1 MIPSL
6 QEWYGYE
13 GEVKLTENSRIVL
26 KDGAGVGLEKVASQ
40 FKSDMKE
47 ITGMELEVVSG
58 EGGDEDDILIE
69 SLPEDTYD
77 TGKEGYLLKADD
89 GGIHIS
95 SNGYTG
101 CLYGTKTLEQVYYTQ
116 DGTYSFP
123 KGVTRDFSQYEVRG
137 VMIDIARVPYRLD
150 ALKDIVKTFSFYKIN
165 EVHFH
170 LNDNRHSGATTGRED
185 YNNWKI
191 IKECSVWKAKRFRV

>member
-1 MIPSL
+1 
-6 QEWYGYE
+6 
-13 GEVKLTENSRIVL
+13 
-26 KDGAGVGLEKVASQ
+26 
-40 FKSDMKE
+40 MKE

-170 LNDNRHSGATTGRED
+170 LIIVIRELRQDAKIIITG
-185 YNNWKI
+185 KI

>member
-58 EGGDEDDILIE
+58 EGGDD
-69 SLPEDTYD
+69 PR
-77 TGKEGYLLKADD
+77 
-89 GGIHIS
+89 
-95 SNGYTG
+95 
-101 CLYGTKTLEQVYYTQ
+101 
-116 DGTYSFP
+116 
-123 KGVTRDFSQYEVRG
+123 TRPRQ
-137 VMIDIARVPYRLD
+137 
-150 ALKDIVKTFSFYKIN
+150 
-165 EVHFH
+165 
-170 LNDNRHSGATTGRED
+170 
-185 YNNWKI
+185 
-191 IKECSVWKAKRFRV
+191 SVV

>member
-1 MIPSL
+1 M
-6 QEWYGYE
+6 
-13 GEVKLTENSRIVL
+13 
-26 KDGAGVGLEKVASQ
+26 
-40 FKSDMKE
+40 
-47 ITGMELEVVSG
+47 
-58 EGGDEDDILIE
+58 
-69 SLPEDTYD
+69 
-77 TGKEGYLLKADD
+77 
-89 GGIHIS
+89 
-95 SNGYTG
+95 
-101 CLYGTKTLEQVYYTQ
+101 YYTQ

-185 YNNWKI
+185 YNNWKNY
-191 IKECSVWKAKRFRV
+191 KGMFRLESKTFPSLKTDPQQNAYYNDENGAYGGEPQYTAEEYKDLQQFAMDCGMNPISEIDAPGHSLLLKLLFINNFLQITKLHFF